1 MAMQETDLKDVLNQ
15 ETVNSITSNLIPNQT
30 HPLQI
35 EDLSEPFDVL
45 ASFEEP
51 KIDLESLKKITS
63 VKEDLLKVKGTLV
76 AIVDTMADDPSMI
89 TRWSKSWGE
98 LPLWQKILGGVALSG
113 PAVAAGLFAHVAAL
127 MVIGGVTGVA
137 YTASGIILDDHH
149 IHNVNIAQRLKQ
161 GVSDLADL
169 LMLTINALEKIAND
183 LKVEIEKFAFEN
195 TKLADNVNE
204 LRSEVESLT
213 NQVELF
219 MKTQDL
225 LRETRDDL
233 EKTADSLKNSVAE
246 QTELLNK
253 NEILL
258 QQVKSDYEKNE
269 QQLSAKIAELMAVRK
284 AMDLEVE
291 RAKLVA
297 NTLEGTVLSLTGTV
311 IKDGAQRAQFQENL
325 DLFLKDKEG
334 GFDKVATRICEAEA
348 ELEQV
353 KKQLSDSTDRYK
365 ELLDRQEEQVT
376 RLEQLDKQLD
386 AENIPFR
393 ANRTNT
399 ETTIN
404 AKGLRNHSFYNVSKC
419 HLAPSRPEVEAY
431 LSQGIKV

>member
-1 MAMQETDLKDVLNQ
+1 MAMLETELKDLLNQ
-15 ETVNSITSNLIPNQT
+15 ETANPGTFDLVATQT
-30 HPLQI
+30 HPLQT
-35 EDLSEPFDVL
+35 EELPDNFDALVSL
-45 ASFEEP
+45 EEP
-51 KIDLESLKKITS
+51 KVDLESLKKITS

-76 AIVDTMADDPSMI
+76 GIVDTMADDPSMI

-149 IHNVNIAQRLKQ
+149 VHNVNIAQRLKQ

-169 LMLTINALEKIAND
+169 LMLTINALEKIASD
-183 LKVEIEKFAFEN
+183 LRVEIEKFAIEN
-195 TKLADNVNE
+195 TKLADSVTE
-204 LRSEVESLT
+204 LQSEVESLS

-219 MKTQDL
+219 IKTQDL
-225 LRETRDDL
+225 LRETRNDL
-233 EKTADSLKNSVAE
+233 EKTAESLKTSVVE

-253 NEILL
+253 NQLMLE
-258 QQVKSDYEKNE
+258 QVKVDYEKNE
-269 QQLSAKIAELMAVRK
+269 KQLSAKIAELLSVRK

-311 IKDGAQRAQFQENL
+311 IKDGEQRVQFQENL
-325 DLFLKDKEG
+325 DKFLKDKEG
-334 GFDKVATRICEAEA
+334 GFDKVATRICAAEA

-353 KKQLSDSTDRYK
+353 KNQLSDSTKRYK

-376 RLEQLDKQLD
+376 RLEQLDKELGT
-386 AENIPFR
+386 ENIPPKS
-393 ANRTNT
+393 NRTNT
-399 ETTIN
+399 ATTN
-404 AKGLRNHSFYNVSKC
+404 TKGLHQNGFYTPNKC
-419 HLAPSRPEVEAY
+419 HIASIPVVEMPHGQTIRV
-431 LSQGIKV
+431 L